1 MSDIEVRGGAGGIA
15 VALDDL
21 GLAAGRLRSLAGD
34 VLDLAAT
41 LAALGA
47 HPELA
52 PTVVLA
58 PGETLAVEGE
68 ILRLA
73 GPSGLLGEAASL
85 RVLAETVELATDLYR
100 AGESGARHLVERV
113 DRTAGLALGLAVP
126 TVVVPALTTAVLGSA
141 AWRSPPLSPA
151 GTAGFIGQVIGLARA
166 APVRAG
172 GAVDEALFD
181 HPWLIERAAA
191 GAEGVVVGL
200 GLGLPPAG
208 LYLAWASRRAGVA
221 YPPTTQ
227 EGAVAVINAAGGG
240 RLLDESAFDVETTP
254 RPVDTTGWRRPG
266 SVADLVGEDAS
277 VSGQGAVRVSGVPLA
292 DGRYAWVVDIPGTQ
306 TFTPV
311 PGSNPF
317 DQTSNQLLEAGERT
331 LTMTAVTRA
340 LSDAK
345 RRAGRGVS
353 GRDDPVMTLGHSQ
366 GGITAAALS
375 ADPVFRTRHPGIS
388 HVTTTGAPI
397 GGIAVPPGVRVLAVE
412 HRQDLVPALDG
423 RRNPAHGD
431 WVTVRRDVPGPPG
444 AEGRASEAHAS
455 ELYVGTAE
463 TVDRSAAD
471 DPSLRVWREGAG
483 PFLGGAGGEVDP
495 GRPVVVVDYDVRRV
509 PRGG

>member
-21 GLAAGRLRSLAGD
+21 ALAASRLRSLAGD

-41 LAALGA
+41 LTALGV
-47 HPELA
+47 HPALA
-52 PTVVLA
+52 PTAVLA

-85 RVLAETVELATDLYR
+85 RTLAETVDLATDLYR
-100 AGESGARHLVERV
+100 AGEAGARHLVERV
-113 DRTAGLALGLAVP
+113 DRATGLALGLAVP
-126 TVVVPALTTAVLGSA
+126 TVVLPALTTVVLGAAVL
-141 AWRSPPLSPA
+141 RSPPLSPS
-151 GTAGFIGQVIGLARA
+151 GTAGFLGHVIGLARA
-166 APVRAG
+166 APRHVG
-172 GAVDEALFD
+172 GTVDEALFE
-181 HPWLIERAAA
+181 HPWLLERAAA
-191 GAEGVVVGL
+191 GAEGAVVGL
-200 GLGLPPAG
+200 GLGLPPG
-208 LYLAWASRRAGVA
+208 GIYLAWASRQGGVA

-240 RLLDESAFDVETTP
+240 RFFDESAFDVVTTP

-266 SVADLVGEDAS
+266 SLADLVGEDAA
-277 VSGQGAVRVSGVPLA
+277 VSGQGAVRVSGVPLT
-292 DGRYAWVVDIPGTQ
+292 DGRYVWVVDIPGTQ

-345 RRAGRGVS
+345 RRAGRGAS

-375 ADPVFRTRHPGIS
+375 ADPVFRARHPGIS

-397 GGIAVPPGVRVLAVE
+397 GGIAVPRGVRVLSVE

-431 WVTVRRDVPGPPG
+431 WVTVSRALPEPAG
-444 AEGRASEAHAS
+444 AEGRASGAHAS

-463 TVDRSAAD
+463 TIDRSAAD
-471 DPSLRVWREGAG
+471 DPSLRTWREGAG

-495 GRPVVVVDYDVRRV
+495 SRPVVVVDYDVRRV